1 MKRIFGFVVA
11 AQQEQARDENS
22 RVRNSFMMVMPVN
35 VRKGRSC
42 SYFLKAQPHIHF

>member
-11 AQQEQARDENS
+11 AQLQKVSDENS

-35 VRKGRSC
+35 VRIG
-42 SYFLKAQPHIHF
+42 